1 MHNFVKIENNDGLV
15 RDVRTNAVIT
25 SSSDKIRDYN
35 AKKFAASQRDI
46 AIQQNKKEIDDMK
59 KDISDIKEMLTQ
71 LLKGK

>member
-1 MHNFVKIENNDGLV
+1 MHNFVKIEDNDSLV
-15 RDVRTNAVIT
+15 RDMRTNAVIA

-35 AKKFAASQRDI
+35 MKKLAAAQRDEVL
-46 AIQQNKKEIDDMK
+46 QKNQREIDDMK